1 MIDEPGLQPMGAT
14 IQAGLQLGR
23 FSRGKM
29 KGSRHKWDLA
39 TPFDNKP
46 AMGPYP
52 SLIVVVAWCHWACI
66 AAAQAEFPSCASNCY
81 TGLVSSSSSPTTNC
95 NSFDYKCICQDEDYL
110 EEQICCLHK
119 ECSDGDRE
127 AAEGYARSVCQA
139 TLGHNLT
146 CSTLSASTSST
157 ATEVSGGS
165 TKADTAD
172 SSASLDLSSGNS
184 GSGDESSKT
193 HIAYQTSQHRI
204 KTGLGAGL
212 GAGIPILGAIIGA
225 ITWFLKRKKR
235 QSVTQTP
242 QTNTTAQPPFDPAA
256 SAQEYVHQAPGGSFY
271 PMPQTDPQT
280 TAYSQQS
287 IFKAYRSPGN
297 NG

>member
-1 MIDEPGLQPMGAT
+1 
-14 IQAGLQLGR
+14 
-23 FSRGKM
+23 
-29 KGSRHKWDLA
+29 
-39 TPFDNKP
+39 
-46 AMGPYP
+46 MGPFT
-52 SLIVVVAWCHWACI
+52 SVIVFVAWCHWACI

-95 NSFDYKCICQDEDYL
+95 NTFDYKCICQDEDYL

-139 TLGHNLT
+139 VGVTLGHNLT
-146 CSTLSASTSST
+146 CPTLSASASST

-165 TKADTAD
+165 TKTDAAR

-193 HIAYQTSQHRI
+193 HIAHQTSQHKV

-212 GAGIPILGAIIGA
+212 GVGIPFLGAIIGA
-225 ITWFLKRKKR
+225 IAWFWKRKKR
-235 QSVTQTP
+235 QSVTQAP
-242 QTNTTAQPPFDPAA
+242 QASPTAQPPFDPAGPT
-256 SAQEYVHQAPGGSFY
+256 QEVQYVHEAPGPSFY
-271 PMPQTDPQT
+271 PMPQTHPQT
-280 TAYSQQS
+280 TAHSQQPV
-287 IFKAYRSPGN
+287 FEAYGSPVN
-297 NG
+297 NGEGLHSVTKFPTTHELPVGRT